1 MTILLVNEDRNQQE
15 TFCEVVRR
23 IDPAHKCVKRFTTES
38 ALEFLLEPDCDLPDI
53 IFLDL
58 VFRTGDGKH
67 MLKELKSSSVLHDIP
82 VCIYTGST
90 EQSDRDEVRKL
101 GAIGYVV
108 REQNLIGLS
117 EAIKCAIATRAL
129 PAVEL
134 GDRWQKSGPFI
145 L

>member
-1 MTILLVNEDRNQQE
+1 MTILLVNDDRNQQE

-23 IDPAHKCVKRFTTES
+23 IDPTHKCVKRFTTES

-58 VFRTGDGKH
+58 VFRTGDGKQ
-67 MLKELKSSSVLHDIP
+67 MLKEIKSSAILHDIP
-82 VCIYTGST
+82 ICIYTGST
-90 EQSDRDEVRKL
+90 EQSDRDEAREL

-117 EAIKCAIATRAL
+117 EAIKCAMATPAL
-129 PAVEL
+129 PAIEL
-134 GDRWQKSGPFI
+134 GNRWQKSGPFI

>member
-1 MTILLVNEDRNQQE
+1 MTILLVNDDRNQQE

-38 ALEFLLEPDCDLPDI
+38 ALEFLLEPDCDLPG
-53 IFLDL
+53 
-58 VFRTGDGKH
+58 TGDGKQ
-67 MLKELKSSSVLHDIP
+67 MLKEIKSSTILHDIP

-90 EQSDRDEVRKL
+90 EQSDRDEARKL

-117 EAIKCAIATRAL
+117 EAIKFIIANMGV
-129 PAVEL
+129 PAVEHENS
-134 GDRWQKSGPFI
+134 WEKFSPSV
-145 L
+145 